1 MPLVREQ
8 ETSDR
13 NHVRLLQPQEVL
25 FRQGQV
31 GDAAYVIE
39 SGLVEIYSERGETC
53 EVIAQLGT
61 NEIFGEMALLGE
73 RTRSASVRALQ
84 PTRLMVVTPEHL
96 GQRLQGADPMTRHL
110 LRIAVLRCREL
121 LTRVHSGQVN
131 LADPAPAIGSAS
143 APVSPDPLDAEI
155 HDRNL
160 AYGRLRIEQ
169 ELRLALE
176 RDEFCLHY
184 QPIVRGGDG
193 CVAGFEALLR
203 WFKPGVGRVPP
214 DEFIPAAESSG
225 LICSLGRWVL
235 QAAVDDLLRLDDARR
250 KADPSAVALF
260 MTINLSARQL
270 DDPELLPALGVAAE
284 RLRGRDCRLK
294 LEVTESL
301 MIGNVVL
308 MQSLIESV
316 RALGIHVVLDDF
328 GTGYCSLSYLHLF
341 RVHTMKLDR
350 SFVRG
355 MAVSEASEKVVRGV
369 VGIAH
374 ALELDVV
381 VEGVETA
388 EQAEQ
393 ARALGIDYAQ
403 GFFFGRPGP
412 LAEVLARLAPND

>member
-1 MPLVREQ
+1 MPPVREQ

-53 EVIAQLGT
+53 EVIAQLGV

-121 LTRVHSGQVN
+121 LTRVHAGQVN
-131 LADPAPAIGSAS
+131 LADPALAIAS
-143 APVSPDPLDAEI
+143 APVSPDQPDAEI

-176 RDEFCLHY
+176 RDEFRLHH
-184 QPIVRGGDG
+184 QPIVRGSDG

-214 DEFIPAAESSG
+214 DEFIPAAESSD

-250 KADPSAVALF
+250 KADPSAAALF

-403 GFFFGRPGP
+403 GFFFGRPVP
-412 LAEVLARLAPND
+412 LAEALALLTSNA